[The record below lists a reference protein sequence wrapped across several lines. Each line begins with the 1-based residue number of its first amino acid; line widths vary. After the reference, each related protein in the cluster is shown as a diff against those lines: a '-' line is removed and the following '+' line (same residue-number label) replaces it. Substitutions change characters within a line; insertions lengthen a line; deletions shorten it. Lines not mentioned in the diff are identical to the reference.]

1 AGRAG
6 ALLHEAVHPSVLGV
20 LRVAVAE
27 PVDLRAHLLHLLLGP
42 LVLDR
47 AVADDLRETGLL
59 GPQVGPPGRGAG
71 GGEEHPRPEGD
82 HRDQRGPGRGAPGQ
96 PGARV
101 RWAAE
106 TRLLRGV
113 RTLLGHGG
121 STLPSTRTP
130 SHLRYA
136 TRSHFTRSIAV
147 AKSDA
152 SKSSRNAR
160 SGDPSKR
167 AANEKAIKEVEAQER

>member
-1 AGRAG
+1 
-6 ALLHEAVHPSVLGV
+6 
-20 LRVAVAE
+20 
-27 PVDLRAHLLHLLLGP
+27 
-42 LVLDR
+42 
-47 AVADDLRETGLL
+47 
-59 GPQVGPPGRGAG
+59 
-71 GGEEHPRPEGD
+71 
-82 HRDQRGPGRGAPGQ
+82 
-96 PGARV
+96 
-101 RWAAE
+101 
-106 TRLLRGV
+106 GV

-167 AANEKAIKEVEAQER
+167 AANEKAIKEAEAQERHKMKAQKLGNPSWFVPVMLGLMRSEERRVGEGG